1 MSWMDSWS
9 RPGKH
14 AAVPPPLYLTQG
26 DQVAYCRTCGRVINS
41 RKTHRQDQTN
51 PVRYCSDRCRHRK
64 PGAFERKIE
73 KTIVDLLNA
82 APESGLHKTH
92 AASKLVKG
100 DRRIIVTCD
109 EIEEIVFGSRHDP
122 TKTFGRKKNR
132 ASRALGQ
139 ENGEWKSVD
148 MVDSDNSMSDHAE
161 QSSAG
166 SGLQGVARIRPP
178 QIESDVN
185 GGVGGEKGWAEHHI
199 ETPEE
204 LAKRQ
209 EGQRRAEEREMI
221 RRAARRLIV
230 FGHNTEAD
238 PNGASK
244 DESEAHGRS
253 KKKNLNDKSAIK
265 ADSERKCEALMNGA
279 VVEPSFAKGNWAI
292 RWRERV

>member
-1 MSWMDSWS
+1 M
-9 RPGKH
+9 
-14 AAVPPPLYLTQG
+14 
-26 DQVAYCRTCGRVINS
+26 
-41 RKTHRQDQTN
+41 
-51 PVRYCSDRCRHRK
+51 RYCSDRCRHRK
-64 PGAFERKIE
+64 PGPFDRKIE
-73 KTIVDLLNA
+73 NTIVNLLNA
-82 APESGLHKTH
+82 TPESGLDKTA

-139 ENGEWKSVD
+139 EDEEWTSVD
-148 MVDSDNSMSDHAE
+148 MVDSADSMSDHAE
-161 QSSAG
+161 QASSTSGPQAG
-166 SGLQGVARIRPP
+166 ARVRPP

-185 GGVGGEKGWAEHHI
+185 GGIGGEKGWAEHHT
-199 ETPEE
+199 ETSEE

-230 FGHNTEAD
+230 FGHSTEAD
-238 PNGASK
+238 PRDTSK
-244 DESEAHGRS
+244 REAKPQGRS
-253 KKKNLNDKSAIK
+253 KRVLNDKLPIQEDPK
-265 ADSERKCEALMNGA
+265 RKCEALMNGA

-292 RWRERV
+292 RWRDRF